1 MLEKVDEK
9 KAPRL
14 EGGSEK
20 EKEKEVEQTLELSEG
35 EAEDDKDGGAAGN
48 GQLHDVGEVAEQVL
62 HEFAL
67 PRPKESD
74 LDSVDDGMVI
84 LYTGSVVQAPA
95 RLFALGPIKKV
106 RIQFRSAA
114 EWAGSIAV
122 VQGGPR
128 RYFCTL
134 RGKWLDPNRVVGA
147 LGLVDVVEVVYPQRV
162 PGGGF
167 GGTV

>member
-1 MLEKVDEK
+1 MPERAGAESGGLEEEEAGEGCLWHVGFREGEEKVLEKVDEK

-74 LDSVDDGMVI
+74 LDSVDDGMGHPVHGRCRAG
-84 LYTGSVVQAPA
+84 TGQVFRPSTNQNGANSVSGW
-95 RLFALGPIKKV
+95 R
-106 RIQFRSAA
+106 
-114 EWAGSIAV
+114 
-122 VQGGPR
+122 
-128 RYFCTL
+128 
-134 RGKWLDPNRVVGA
+134 
-147 LGLVDVVEVVYPQRV
+147 
-162 PGGGF
+162 
-167 GGTV
+167 